1 VLLMNRVLQ
10 SDIRDIAD
18 GFIAIDRETSR
29 ELARKANALIAAR
42 KVTMWELC
50 AQGFGTARQVV
61 IDGWNAAG
69 VEVLHARLI
78 GL

>member
-1 VLLMNRVLQ
+1 MNRVLQ

-18 GFIAIDRETSR
+18 GFISIDRETSR
-29 ELARKANALIAAR
+29 ELARKANALIAAG

-50 AQGFGTARQVV
+50 TQGFGTAREVV
-61 IDGWNAAG
+61 IDGWNADG